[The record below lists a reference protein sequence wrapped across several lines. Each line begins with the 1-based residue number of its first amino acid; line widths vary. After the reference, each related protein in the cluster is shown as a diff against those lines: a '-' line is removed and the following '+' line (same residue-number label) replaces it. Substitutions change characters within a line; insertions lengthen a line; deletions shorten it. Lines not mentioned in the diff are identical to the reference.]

1 MRRNSLLAA
10 VAAVAVAGP
19 LSAQTTWQTIGAPSN
34 SNSGAYWNNASDDN
48 TSPNTSGIVC
58 NAGNVLTNSVGPS
71 TAGCLNQIPA
81 GTLPLSTPLTQSN
94 VFLGNAGGAA
104 PGAFLFNCSN
114 SGGCF
119 INSLVRIEGAP
130 TTVGILTSAGA
141 QTIGSGGLV
150 IAGGTTFSV
159 WLTQSFST
167 PGVGDIY
174 TSALQRFTTP
184 GSVSFGAAAN
194 TSNQQWAAF
203 TNAWGVGTAG
213 LTTSGGVTTINL
225 ASAGQRVF
233 IAGED
238 NTCGGR
244 GFTPVQGCTPTS
256 DRDYNDIFLS
266 VVAVPEPSTYAL
278 MGTGLLALAG
288 FAKRRKA

>member
-19 LSAQTTWQTIGAPSN
+19 LSAQTTWQTIGVPSN
-34 SNSGAYWNNASDDN
+34 ANSGAYWNNASDDN
-48 TSPNTSGIVC
+48 VPGGIVC

-81 GTLPLSTPLTQSN
+81 GTLPLMTPLTQSN
-94 VFLGNAGGAA
+94 VFLGSPAGAA
-104 PGAFLFNCSN
+104 PGAFNFSCGF
-114 SGGCF
+114 SGGCV

-130 TTVGILTSAGA
+130 TTVGILTASGA
-141 QTIGSGGLV
+141 TVIGSGGLFV
-150 IAGGTTFSV
+150 ASGTTFSV

-184 GSVSFGAAAN
+184 GSVAFGAAAN

-203 TNAWGVGTAG
+203 TNAWGVGSAG
-213 LTTSGGVTTINL
+213 LTTSGGITTINVN
-225 ASAGQRVF
+225 AAGQRVW

-244 GFTPVQGCTPTS
+244 GFTPVQGCAPTS

-266 VVAVPEPSTYAL
+266 VTAVPEPSTYAL